1 MAGAIPGFSS
11 ITQVPEIAPAAG
23 ASGTAAV
30 GSGQD
35 FGKTL
40 GGMLE
45 DVSNMQSDAQN
56 QVAELLQGNG
66 QDLHSAM
73 IAVEK
78 ADLSFQL
85 MMQVRN
91 KIIQAYQ
98 TISQMPF

>member
-1 MAGAIPGFSS
+1 MANSISGISS
-11 ITQVPEIAPAAG
+11 IPQAIQPGSAAAPDGDRSA
-23 ASGTAAV
+23 
-30 GSGQD
+30 
-35 FGKTL
+35 FFKTL
-40 GGMLE
+40 DGVMNQVGDL
-45 DVSNMQSDAQN
+45 QSDAT
-56 QVAELLQGNG
+56 VKISELLQGNG

-78 ADLSFQL
+78 ANLSFQL